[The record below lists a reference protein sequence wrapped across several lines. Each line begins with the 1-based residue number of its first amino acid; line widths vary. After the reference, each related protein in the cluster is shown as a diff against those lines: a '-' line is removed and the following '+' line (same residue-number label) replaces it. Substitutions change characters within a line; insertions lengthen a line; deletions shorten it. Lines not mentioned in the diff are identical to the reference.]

1 MLLDAGAAESFQE
14 GLQSPPVKLPL
25 ALCAALGLALAP
37 ASHAADPVVAAAG
50 DIACEPSNPNFN
62 HGNGTASACRMK
74 DTSDLLLGGGYD
86 AVLLLGDNQY
96 LDGSFANY
104 RTVFAPTW
112 GRLGPLLRPAPGN
125 HEYETPNAAGYY
137 DYFGAA
143 AGDRTQGWYSYDLGT
158 WHVIVL
164 NSNCGAIGGCGPG
177 SPQLRWLEAD
187 LAAHPRA
194 CTLAYWHHPRFSSGL
209 HNNDPLSD
217 AFWRTLYTAGAD
229 LVLVGHDHDYERF
242 APQAPDAQPDPA
254 HGIREIVVGT
264 GGREVRP
271 FTTLRA
277 NSEVRNAQ
285 DLGILKLRLRTDGYD
300 WQFLPVRGA
309 NFTDAGSAG
318 CHNAPDA
325 KDLFLHQGR
334 FQAEATWRDAAGHT
348 GAGRLAAPAADG
360 SGLFWFFSP
369 DNWELLVKVI
379 DGCAL
384 NDHYWVYA
392 AGTTDVEYTLTV
404 TDTLTGR
411 TVRYENPL
419 GRTSPAV
426 TDTQAFATCP

>member
-1 MLLDAGAAESFQE
+1 MKIHSTLFLL
-14 GLQSPPVKLPL
+14 LLL
-25 ALCAALGLALAP
+25 ALVPGA
-37 ASHAADPVVAAAG
+37 HAADPVVAAAG
-50 DIACEPSNPNFN
+50 DIACDPLDTFY
-62 HGNGTASACRMK
+62 NGGLGTVTACRQEA
-74 DTSDLLLGGGYD
+74 TSDLALAGGFD

-96 LDGSFANY
+96 LDGALAKYQS
-104 RTVFAPTW
+104 VFGPTW
-112 GRLGPLLRPAPGN
+112 GRLGSLLRPAAGN
-125 HEYETPNAAGYY
+125 HEYETPGAAGYF

-143 AGDRTQGWYSYDLGT
+143 AGNRTEGWYSYELGA
-158 WHVIVL
+158 WHVVVL
-164 NSNCGAIGGCGPG
+164 NSNCAAIGGCGPS
-177 SPQLRWLEAD
+177 SPQLRWLAAD
-187 LAAHPRA
+187 LATHPRA

-217 AFWRTLYTAGAD
+217 AFWRTLYAAGAD

-242 APQAPDAQPDPA
+242 APQDPDGRADPA
-254 HGIREIVVGT
+254 HGIREMVVGT

-277 NSEVRNAQ
+277 NSEVRNDQ
-285 DLGILKLRLRTDGYD
+285 DLGLLKLRLRTDGYD

-309 NFTDAGSAG
+309 TFTDAGSAG
-318 CHNAPDA
+318 CHNAADA
-325 KDLFLHQGR
+325 AALFLGQGR
-334 FQAEATWRDAAGHT
+334 FRAEATWRDAAGNT
-348 GAGRLAAPAADG
+348 GVGKLAAPAADG

-384 NDHYWVYA
+384 NNRYWVYA

-411 TVRYENPL
+411 TARYENPL
-419 GRTSPAV
+419 GRTSPAI
-426 TDTQAFATCP
+426 TDTEAFPTCP

>member
-1 MLLDAGAAESFQE
+1 MKLYSALFLLLLPA
-14 GLQSPPVKLPL
+14 LSPR
-25 ALCAALGLALAP
+25 AR
-37 ASHAADPVVAAAG
+37 AADPVIAAAG
-50 DIACEPSNPNFN
+50 DIACDPLDTFY
-62 HGNGTASACRMK
+62 NGGLGTDTACRMRA
-74 DTSDLLLGGGYD
+74 TSDLALAGGYD

-96 LDGSFANY
+96 LDGALSKY
-104 RTVFAPTW
+104 VTVFGPTW
-112 GRLGPLLRPAPGN
+112 GRLGSLLRPAPGN
-125 HEYETPNAAGYY
+125 HEYETPGATGYF

-143 AGDRTQGWYSYDLGT
+143 AGKRTEGWYSYELGT
-158 WHVIVL
+158 WHVVVL
-164 NSNCGAIGGCGPG
+164 NSNCADVGGCGPG
-177 SPQLRWLEAD
+177 SPQLRWLAAD

-217 AFWRTLYTAGAD
+217 AFWRTLYAAGAD

-242 APQAPDAQPDPA
+242 APQDPDGQADPA
-254 HGIREIVVGT
+254 HGIREFVAGT

-285 DLGILKLRLRTDGYD
+285 DLGILKLRLRSDGYD
-300 WQFLPVRGA
+300 WQFLPVPGGT
-309 NFTDAGSAG
+309 FTDAGSAG

-325 KDLFLHQGR
+325 ASLFLHQGR
-334 FQAEATWRDAAGHT
+334 FQAQATWRDAAGHT
-348 GAGRLAAPAADG
+348 GTARLAAPATDG
-360 SGLFWFFSP
+360 SGLFWFFSA
-369 DNWELLVKVI
+369 DNWELMVKVI

-384 NDHYWVYA
+384 NDRYWVYA

-411 TVRYENPL
+411 TARYENPL
-419 GRTSPAV
+419 GRASPAV
-426 TDTQAFATCP
+426 TDTEAFPTCP